1 MPTAIET
8 RQTTALM
15 RITSVTSQN
24 AADMIAA
31 GIVTPYRAYEA
42 TEAELEAIDE
52 GLYDIVQAYLSPQ

>member
-1 MPTAIET
+1 MPSATET
-8 RQTTALM
+8 RQTAALM
-15 RITSVTSQN
+15 LITSVTSQN

-52 GLYDIVQAYLSPQ
+52 GLYAIVQAYRNPQ